1 MARLYP
7 EDFDVV
13 ENERRF
19 KGELSTLLRLKEG
32 LSDQYC
38 IFHGVHWTK
47 IEEDAAVYGEI
58 DFLILNPYGKIL
70 AIEQKETTIERNK
83 QGELVAI
90 YSRADGQRKEKKIH
104 SQVARNI
111 QSLRQEFSR
120 RYKNQSLDIDHLLY
134 LPTAII
140 KGELPAS
147 LALGRVV
154 DSSEE
159 KYLPEIIRKIF
170 EENPIPAGENVADA
184 LTIQEFLS
192 EKANVVPQM
201 GVLGRSAKEMTTR
214 LSSGLAEWAERLEF
228 SPFRLWVQGT
238 AGSGK
243 TQLALKELRLAKING
258 QSAMYLCFNRPLVD
272 AMKLSAPEPNN
283 CMTFHELAELLAK
296 QNRKKV
302 NFKEVNI
309 FQKLA
314 EYLVQNISLLSNQ
327 LDVLIIDEGQDFDRT
342 WGDALISMVKED
354 GRIIWLED
362 PSQDLY
368 GRWQTNWPDWVK
380 ISSPTNFRSPQRLVN
395 LMNALELTGE
405 HLEAGNGYAGMIPNI
420 EPYQDGM
427 EIEATENAIKDLIAD
442 GYAPE
447 SIAVLSYRGFASSK
461 LLSSG
466 VNTLAGLGV
475 KKFIGYDNKG
485 NATWSN
491 GEVFVDTLFRF
502 KGQCADAIVLTEIDF
517 DQWTE
522 NVKRRLFVGISRARL
537 TVSLVLTERASQLID
552 EKLGGT

>member
-1 MARLYP
+1 MARIFPQDY
-7 EDFDVV
+7 DVV
-13 ENERRF
+13 QNEHRF
-19 KGELSTLLRLKEG
+19 GGELATLLRLKEE

-70 AIEQKETTIERNK
+70 AIEQKETAIEKNK

-90 YSRADGQRKEKKIH
+90 YSRPDGQRKEKKIH
-104 SQVARNI
+104 SQISRNI

-120 RYKNQSLDIDHLLY
+120 RHKNQSLHIEHLLY
-134 LPTAII
+134 LPTAKIE
-140 KGELPAS
+140 GELPVN

-154 DSSEE
+154 DSSDS
-159 KYLPEIIRKIF
+159 KYLVEIILKIL
-170 EENPIPAGENVADA
+170 EDNPIPTGSDMADA

-192 EKANVVPQM
+192 EKANIVPQM

-258 QSAMYLCFNRPLVD
+258 QAAMYLCFNRPLVD

-283 CMTFHELAELLAK
+283 CMTFHELADLLAK
-296 QNRKKV
+296 QNGKKV
-302 NFKEVNI
+302 DFQEENI

-314 EYLVQNISLLSNQ
+314 EYLVENISLLRNQ
-327 LDVLIIDEGQDFDRT
+327 LDVLIIDEGQDFDKT

-380 ISSPTNFRSPQRLVN
+380 ISSPTNYRSPQRLVS
-395 LMNALELTGE
+395 LMNVLELTDD

-427 EIEATENAIKDLIAD
+427 EIEATESAIKDLIAD

-447 SIAVLSYRGFASSK
+447 SIAVLSYRGVATSK

-466 VNTLAGLGV
+466 VTKLAGLGV
-475 KKFIGYDNKG
+475 RKFTGYDTQG
-485 NATWSN
+485 NAIWSD
-491 GEVFVDTLFRF
+491 GEIFVDTLFRF

-517 DQWTE
+517 DEWTE
-522 NVKRRLFVGISRARL
+522 NVKRRLFVGMSRARL

-552 EKLGGT
+552 EKLGGA

>member
-1 MARLYP
+1 MARLFP
-7 EDFDVV
+7 EDFNIV
-13 ENERRF
+13 ESEHRF
-19 KGELSTLLRLKEG
+19 GGELATLIRLKEE

-70 AIEQKETTIERNK
+70 AIEQKETAIEKNK

-120 RYKNQSLDIDHLLY
+120 RYKNQSLHIEHLLY
-134 LPTAII
+134 LPTAKIE
-140 KGELPAS
+140 GELPVN

-154 DSSEE
+154 DSTDA
-159 KYLPEIIRKIF
+159 KYLPEIIRKIL
-170 EENPIPAGENVADA
+170 EDNPIPSGSDMADA

-201 GVLGRSAKEMTTR
+201 GVLGRSAKELTTR
-214 LSSGLAEWAERLEF
+214 LSSGLSEWAERLEF

-243 TQLALKELRLAKING
+243 TQLALIELRRAKVNNRT
-258 QSAMYLCFNRPLVD
+258 AMYLCFNRPLVD

-296 QNRKKV
+296 QNGRK
-302 NFKEVNI
+302 I
-309 FQKLA
+309 DFQEENVFPKLA
-314 EYLVQNISLLSNQ
+314 QYLIENISLLRNQ
-327 LDVLIIDEGQDFDRT
+327 LDVLIIDEGQDFDKT

-368 GRWQTNWPDWVK
+368 KRWQTNWPDWVK
-380 ISSPTNFRSPQRLVN
+380 ISSPINYRSPQRLVN
-395 LMNALELTGE
+395 LMNALELTTE
-405 HLEAGNGYAGMIPNI
+405 NLQTGNGYAGMIPNI
-420 EPYQDGM
+420 EPYQDGL
-427 EIEATENAIKDLIAD
+427 EIEATENAIKDLIAE
-442 GYAPE
+442 GYDPD
-447 SIAVLSYRGFASSK
+447 SIAVLSYRGVATSK
-461 LLSSG
+461 LLSSN
-466 VNTLAGLGV
+466 VTKLAGLKV
-475 KKFIGYDNKG
+475 KKFSGYDGQG
-485 NATWSN
+485 NSIWID
-491 GEVFVDTLFRF
+491 GEIFVDTLFRF

-517 DQWTE
+517 DEWTE

-537 TVSLVLTERASQLID
+537 AVSLVLTEKASHLID
-552 EKLGGT
+552 EKLGVI

>member
-314 EYLVQNISLLSNQ
+314 EYLVENISLLSNQ

-368 GRWQTNWPDWVK
+368 GRWHTNWSDWVK

-461 LLSSG
+461 LLASG

-502 KGQCADAIVLTEIDF
+502 KGQCGDAIVLTEIDF

>member
-1 MARLYP
+1 MARLFP
-7 EDFDVV
+7 QDFNAV

-19 KGELSTLLRLKEG
+19 SGELATLLRLKEE

-70 AIEQKETTIERNK
+70 AIEQKETTIEKNK

-120 RYKNQSLDIDHLLY
+120 RYKNQSLHIDHLLY
-134 LPTAII
+134 LPTARVE
-140 KGELPAS
+140 GELPAN

-154 DSSEE
+154 DSTEA
-159 KYLPEIIRKIF
+159 KYLPEIIRKIL
-170 EENPIPAGENVADA
+170 EDNPIPAGGDVADA

-214 LSSGLAEWAERLEF
+214 LSSGLSEWAERLEF
-228 SPFRLWVQGT
+228 APFRLWVQGT

-243 TQLALKELRLAKING
+243 TQLALKELRLAKAKN
-258 QSAMYLCFNRPLVD
+258 QTAMYICFNRPLVD

-283 CMTFHELAELLAK
+283 CMTFHELADLLYK
-296 QNRKKV
+296 QNGQKIDYQEEGA
-302 NFKEVNI
+302 FP
-309 FQKLA
+309 KLA
-314 EYLVQNISLLSNQ
+314 QYLVGNISLLKDQ
-327 LDVLIIDEGQDFDRT
+327 LDVLVIDEGQDFERS
-342 WGDALISMVKED
+342 WADALITMVKDD

-380 ISSPTNFRSPQRLVN
+380 ISSPINYRSPQRLVN
-395 LMNALELTGE
+395 LMNALELTDD

-420 EPYQDGM
+420 EPYQNGM
-427 EIEATENAIKDLIAD
+427 EIEATENAIKDLIAE
-442 GYAPE
+442 GYDLG
-447 SIAVLSYRGFASSK
+447 SIAVLSYRGVATSK
-461 LLSSG
+461 VLSSN
-466 VNTLAGLGV
+466 VTKLAGLKV
-475 KKFIGYDNKG
+475 KKFTGYDSQG
-485 NATWSN
+485 RTTWSD
-491 GEVFVDTLFRF
+491 GHIFVDTLFRF

-517 DQWTE
+517 DEWTE

-537 TVSLVLTERASQLID
+537 AVSMVLTEKASKLID
-552 EKLGGT
+552 QKLGLL

>member
-134 LPTAII
+134 LPTAMI

-170 EENPIPAGENVADA
+170 EDNPIPAGENVADA

-296 QNRKKV
+296 QNGQKV

-314 EYLVQNISLLSNQ
+314 EYLVENISLLSNQ
-327 LDVLIIDEGQDFDRT
+327 LDVLIIDEGQDFDKT

-354 GRIIWLED
+354 GRIVWLED

-461 LLSSG
+461 LLSGG

-537 TVSLVLTERASQLID
+537 TVS
-552 EKLGGT
+552 

>member
-314 EYLVQNISLLSNQ
+314 EYLVENISLLSNQ
-327 LDVLIIDEGQDFDRT
+327 LDVLIIDEGQDFDKT

-466 VNTLAGLGV
+466 VNTLAGFGV
-475 KKFIGYDNKG
+475 KKFIGFDNKG

-552 EKLGGT
+552 EKLGGA

>member
-1 MARLYP
+1 MARLFPHDY
-7 EDFDVV
+7 DVV
-13 ENERRF
+13 ENKYRF
-19 KGELSTLLRLKEG
+19 SGELITLLILKEG

-47 IEEDAAVYGEI
+47 LEDDAAVYGEI

-70 AIEQKETTIERNK
+70 AIEQKETSIERNV
-83 QGELVAI
+83 QGDLIAI
-90 YSRADGQRKEKKIH
+90 YPRADGQRQEKKIH

-111 QSLRQEFSR
+111 QSLRQEFAKR
-120 RYKNQSLDIDHLLY
+120 FKNQSLHIEHLLY
-134 LPTAII
+134 LPTAKIE
-140 KGELPAS
+140 GELPVN
-147 LALGRVV
+147 LTLGRIV
-154 DSSEE
+154 DSSEA
-159 KYLPEIIRKIF
+159 KYLPEIILKIL
-170 EENPIPAGENVADA
+170 EGNPIPVGRDIADA

-201 GVLGRSAKEMTTR
+201 GMLGHSAKEMTTR
-214 LSSGLAEWAERLEF
+214 LSSGLSEWGERLEF

-243 TQLALKELRLAKING
+243 TQLALKELRLAKANK
-258 QSAMYLCFNRPLVD
+258 QTAMYLCFNRPLVD

-296 QNRKKV
+296 QNGQKV
-302 NFKEVNI
+302 DFQEENI

-314 EYLVQNISLLSNQ
+314 QYLVENISLLSSQ
-327 LDVLIIDEGQDFDRT
+327 LDVLIIDEGQDFDKT
-342 WGDALISMVKED
+342 WGDALITMVKDD

-368 GRWQTNWPDWVK
+368 GRWQTSWPEWVK
-380 ISSPTNFRSPQRLVN
+380 ISSPTNYRSPQRLVN
-395 LMNALELTGE
+395 LMNALKLTDD

-427 EIEATENAIKDLIAD
+427 EIEATENAIKDLIAE

-447 SIAVLSYRGFASSK
+447 SIAVLSFRGVATSK

-466 VNTLAGLGV
+466 VTKLAGLGV
-475 KKFIGYDNKG
+475 RKFTGYDSQG
-485 NATWSN
+485 NATWLD
-491 GEVFVDTLFRF
+491 GKIFVDTLFRF

-517 DQWTE
+517 DEWTE
-522 NVKRRLFVGISRARL
+522 NVKRRLFVGLSRARL
-537 TVSLVLTERASQLID
+537 VVSLVLTEKASELID
-552 EKLGGT
+552 QKLDAT

>member
-1 MARLYP
+1 MARLFP
-7 EDFDVV
+7 EDFNVV
-13 ENERRF
+13 ESEHRF
-19 KGELSTLLRLKEG
+19 GGELATLLRLKEE

-47 IEEDAAVYGEI
+47 IEEDAALYGEI

-70 AIEQKETTIERNK
+70 AIEQKETAIEKNK

-120 RYKNQSLDIDHLLY
+120 RYKNQSLHIEHLLY
-134 LPTAII
+134 LPTAKIE
-140 KGELPAS
+140 GELPVN

-154 DSSEE
+154 DSTDA
-159 KYLPEIIRKIF
+159 KYLPEIARRIL
-170 EENPIPAGENVADA
+170 EDNPTPSGSDMADA

-192 EKANVVPQM
+192 EKANVFPQM

-214 LSSGLAEWAERLEF
+214 LSSGLSEWAERLEF

-243 TQLALKELRLAKING
+243 TQLALIELRRAKVNNRT
-258 QSAMYLCFNRPLVD
+258 AMYLCFNRPLVD

-296 QNRKKV
+296 QNGRKID
-302 NFKEVNI
+302 FQEENI
-309 FQKLA
+309 FPKLA
-314 EYLVQNISLLSNQ
+314 QYLIENISLLRNQ
-327 LDVLIIDEGQDFDRT
+327 LDVLIIDEGQDFDKT
-342 WGDALISMVKED
+342 WGDALISMVKQD

-380 ISSPTNFRSPQRLVN
+380 ISSPTNYRSPQRLVN
-395 LMNALELTGE
+395 LMNALELTDDL
-405 HLEAGNGYAGMIPNI
+405 LEAGNGYAGMIPNI

-427 EIEATENAIKDLIAD
+427 EIEATESAIKDLIAD

-447 SIAVLSYRGFASSK
+447 SIAVLSYRGVATSK
-461 LLSSG
+461 LLSSN
-466 VNTLAGLGV
+466 VTELAGFKV
-475 KKFIGYDNKG
+475 KKFSGYDGQG
-485 NATWSN
+485 NAIWID
-491 GEVFVDTLFRF
+491 GEIFVDTLFRF

-517 DQWTE
+517 EGWTE
-522 NVKRRLFVGISRARL
+522 NVKRRLFVGLSRARL
-537 TVSLVLTERASQLID
+537 TVSLVLTEKASKFID
-552 EKLGGT
+552 DKLGLY

>member
-1 MARLYP
+1 MARLFP
-7 EDFDVV
+7 EDFNVV
-13 ENERRF
+13 ESEHRF
-19 KGELSTLLRLKEG
+19 GGELATLLRLKEE

-47 IEEDAAVYGEI
+47 IEENAAVYGEI

-70 AIEQKETTIERNK
+70 AIEQKETAIEKNK

-104 SQVARNI
+104 SQVSRNI

-120 RYKNQSLDIDHLLY
+120 RHKNQSLHIEHLLY
-134 LPTAII
+134 LPTAKIE
-140 KGELPAS
+140 GELPLN

-154 DSSEE
+154 DSSDA
-159 KYLPEIIRKIF
+159 KYLPEIIRKIL
-170 EENPIPAGENVADA
+170 EDNPIPTGSDIADA

-214 LSSGLAEWAERLEF
+214 LSSGLSEWAERLEF

-243 TQLALKELRLAKING
+243 TQLALIELRRAKVNNRT
-258 QSAMYLCFNRPLVD
+258 AMYLCFNRPLVD
-272 AMKLSAPEPNN
+272 TMKLSAPEPNN

-296 QNRKKV
+296 QNGRK
-302 NFKEVNI
+302 I
-309 FQKLA
+309 DFQEENVFPKLA
-314 EYLVQNISLLSNQ
+314 QYLVENISLLKNQ
-327 LDVLIIDEGQDFDRT
+327 LDVLIIDEGQDFDKT

-368 GRWQTNWPDWVK
+368 GRWQTNWPAWVK
-380 ISSPTNFRSPQRLVN
+380 IFSPTNYRSPQRLVN
-395 LMNALELTGE
+395 LMNALELTDD

-420 EPYQDGM
+420 EAYQEGL
-427 EIEATENAIKDLIAD
+427 EVEATENAISDLIAE
-442 GYAPE
+442 GYDPN
-447 SIAVLSYRGFASSK
+447 SIAVLSYRGVVTSK
-461 LLSSG
+461 LLSSN
-466 VNTLAGLGV
+466 VTELAGFKV
-475 KKFIGYDNKG
+475 KKFSGYDGQG
-485 NATWSN
+485 NAIWID
-491 GEVFVDTLFRF
+491 GELFVDTLFRF

-517 DQWTE
+517 DEWTE
-522 NVKRRLFVGISRARL
+522 NVRRRLFVGISRARL
-537 TVSLVLTERASQLID
+537 AVSLVLTEKASHLID
-552 EKLGGT
+552 EKLGVM

>member
-1 MARLYP
+1 MARLFP
-7 EDFDVV
+7 QDFNAV

-19 KGELSTLLRLKEG
+19 SGELATLLRLKEE

-70 AIEQKETTIERNK
+70 AIEQKETTIEKNK

-120 RYKNQSLDIDHLLY
+120 RYKNQSLHIEHLLY
-134 LPTAII
+134 LPTA
-140 KGELPAS
+140 KVEGELPAN

-154 DSSEE
+154 DSTEA
-159 KYLPEIIRKIF
+159 KYLPEIIRKIL
-170 EENPIPAGENVADA
+170 EDNPIPAGGDVADA

-214 LSSGLAEWAERLEF
+214 LSSGLSEWAERLEF
-228 SPFRLWVQGT
+228 APFRLWVQGT

-243 TQLALKELRLAKING
+243 TQLALKELRLAKAKN
-258 QSAMYLCFNRPLVD
+258 QTAMYICFNRPLVD

-283 CMTFHELAELLAK
+283 CMTFHELADLLYK
-296 QNRKKV
+296 QNGQKIDYQEEGA
-302 NFKEVNI
+302 FP
-309 FQKLA
+309 KLA
-314 EYLVQNISLLSNQ
+314 QYLVGNISLLKGQ
-327 LDVLIIDEGQDFDRT
+327 LDVLVIDEGQDFERS
-342 WGDALISMVKED
+342 WADALITMVKDD

-380 ISSPTNFRSPQRLVN
+380 ISSPINYRSPQRLVN
-395 LMNALELTGE
+395 LMNALELTDD
-405 HLEAGNGYAGMIPNI
+405 HLEVGNGYAGMIPNI
-420 EPYQDGM
+420 EPYQEGM
-427 EIEATENAIKDLIAD
+427 QIEATENAIKDLIAE
-442 GYAPE
+442 GYDLG
-447 SIAVLSYRGFASSK
+447 SIAVLSYRGVATSK
-461 LLSSG
+461 VLSSN
-466 VNTLAGLGV
+466 VTKLAGLKV
-475 KKFIGYDNKG
+475 KKFTGYDSQG
-485 NATWSN
+485 RTTWSD
-491 GEVFVDTLFRF
+491 GHIFVDTLFRF

-517 DQWTE
+517 DEWTE

-537 TVSLVLTERASQLID
+537 AVSMVLTEKASKLID
-552 EKLGGT
+552 QKLGLL

>member
-32 LSDQYC
+32 LSDQFC

-70 AIEQKETTIERNK
+70 AIEQKETTIEKNK

-170 EENPIPAGENVADA
+170 EDNPIPAGGNVADA

-258 QSAMYLCFNRPLVD
+258 QAAMYLCFNRPLVD

-283 CMTFHELAELLAK
+283 CMTFHELADLLAK
-296 QNRKKV
+296 QNGQKV
-302 NFKEVNI
+302 DFQEANI
-309 FQKLA
+309 FPKLA
-314 EYLVQNISLLSNQ
+314 EYLVENISLLRNQ
-327 LDVLIIDEGQDFDRT
+327 LDVLIIDEGQDFDKT

-380 ISSPTNFRSPQRLVN
+380 ISSPTNYRSPQRLVN
-395 LMNALELTGE
+395 LMNALELTDDL
-405 HLEAGNGYAGMIPNI
+405 LEAGNGYAGMIPNI

-427 EIEATENAIKDLIAD
+427 AIEATENAIKDLILD

-447 SIAVLSYRGFASSK
+447 SIAVLSYRGVATSK

-466 VNTLAGLGV
+466 VTKLAGLGIR
-475 KKFIGYDNKG
+475 KFTGYDTKG
-485 NATWSN
+485 NATWSD
-491 GEVFVDTLFRF
+491 GEIFVDTLFRF

-517 DQWTE
+517 DEWTE
-522 NVKRRLFVGISRARL
+522 NVKRRLFVGMSRARL
-537 TVSLVLTERASQLID
+537 AVSLVLTERASQLID
-552 EKLGGT
+552 EKLGGA

>member
-1 MARLYP
+1 MARIFP
-7 EDFDVV
+7 EDYDVV
-13 ENERRF
+13 QNEHRF
-19 KGELSTLLRLKEG
+19 DGELATLLRLKEG

-47 IEEDAAVYGEI
+47 VEEEAAVYGEI

-70 AIEQKETTIERNK
+70 AIEQKETTIEKNK

-140 KGELPAS
+140 KGELPAN

-170 EENPIPAGENVADA
+170 EDNPIPAGGNVADA

-258 QSAMYLCFNRPLVD
+258 QAAMYLCFNRPLVD

-283 CMTFHELAELLAK
+283 CMTFHELADLLAK
-296 QNRKKV
+296 QNGKKV
-302 NFKEVNI
+302 DFQEENI

-314 EYLVQNISLLSNQ
+314 EYLVENISLLKNQ
-327 LDVLIIDEGQDFDRT
+327 LDVLIIDEGQDFDKT
-342 WGDALISMVKED
+342 WGDALISMVKQD

-380 ISSPTNFRSPQRLVN
+380 ISSPTNYRSPQRLVN
-395 LMNALELTGE
+395 LMNALELTDDL
-405 HLEAGNGYAGMIPNI
+405 LEAGNGYAGMIPNI

-442 GYAPE
+442 GYASE
-447 SIAVLSYRGFASSK
+447 SIAVLSYRGVATSK
-461 LLSSG
+461 LLSSD
-466 VNTLAGLGV
+466 VTKLAGLGV
-475 KKFIGYDNKG
+475 RKFTGYDAQG
-485 NATWSN
+485 NATWSD
-491 GEVFVDTLFRF
+491 GEIFVDTLFRF

-517 DQWTE
+517 DEWTE
-522 NVKRRLFVGISRARL
+522 NVKRRLFVGMSRARL

-552 EKLGGT
+552 EKLGGA

>member
-327 LDVLIIDEGQDFDRT
+327 LDVLIIDEGQDFDKT

-552 EKLGGT
+552 EKLGGA

>member
-1 MARLYP
+1 MARLFP
-7 EDFDVV
+7 EDFNVV
-13 ENERRF
+13 ESEHRF
-19 KGELSTLLRLKEG
+19 GGELATLLRLKEE

-70 AIEQKETTIERNK
+70 AIEQKETAIEKNK

-120 RYKNQSLDIDHLLY
+120 RYKNQSLHIEHLLY
-134 LPTAII
+134 LPTAKIE
-140 KGELPAS
+140 GELPVN

-154 DSSEE
+154 DSTDA
-159 KYLPEIIRKIF
+159 KYLPEIARRIL
-170 EENPIPAGENVADA
+170 EDNPTPSGSDMADA

-192 EKANVVPQM
+192 EKANVFPQM

-214 LSSGLAEWAERLEF
+214 LSSGLSEWAERLEF

-243 TQLALKELRLAKING
+243 TQLALIELRRAKVNNRT
-258 QSAMYLCFNRPLVD
+258 AMYLCFNRPLVD

-296 QNRKKV
+296 QNGRKID
-302 NFKEVNI
+302 FQEENI
-309 FQKLA
+309 FPKLA
-314 EYLVQNISLLSNQ
+314 QYLIENISLLRNQ
-327 LDVLIIDEGQDFDRT
+327 LDVLIIDEGQDFDKT
-342 WGDALISMVKED
+342 WGDALISMVKQD

-380 ISSPTNFRSPQRLVN
+380 ISSPTNYRSPQRLVN
-395 LMNALELTGE
+395 LMNALELTDDL
-405 HLEAGNGYAGMIPNI
+405 LEAGNGYAGMIPNI

-427 EIEATENAIKDLIAD
+427 EIEATESAIKDLIAD

-447 SIAVLSYRGFASSK
+447 SIAVLSYRGVATSK
-461 LLSSG
+461 LLSSN
-466 VNTLAGLGV
+466 VTELAGFKV
-475 KKFIGYDNKG
+475 KKFSGYDGQG
-485 NATWSN
+485 NAIWID
-491 GEVFVDTLFRF
+491 GEIFVDTLFRF

-517 DQWTE
+517 EGWTE
-522 NVKRRLFVGISRARL
+522 NVKRRLFVGLSRARL
-537 TVSLVLTERASQLID
+537 TVSLVLTEKASKFID
-552 EKLGGT
+552 DKLGLY

>member
-1 MARLYP
+1 MARIFP
-7 EDFDVV
+7 EDYDVV
-13 ENERRF
+13 QNEHRF
-19 KGELSTLLRLKEG
+19 DGELATLLRLKEG

-47 IEEDAAVYGEI
+47 LEEEAAVYGEI

-70 AIEQKETTIERNK
+70 AIEQKETTIEKNK

-140 KGELPAS
+140 KGELPAN

-170 EENPIPAGENVADA
+170 EDNPIPAGGNVADA

-258 QSAMYLCFNRPLVD
+258 QAAMYLCFNRPLVD

-283 CMTFHELAELLAK
+283 CMTFHELADLLAK
-296 QNRKKV
+296 QNGQKV
-302 NFKEVNI
+302 DFQEENI

-314 EYLVQNISLLSNQ
+314 EYLVENISLLKNQ
-327 LDVLIIDEGQDFDRT
+327 LDVLIIDEGQDFDKT
-342 WGDALISMVKED
+342 WGDALISMVKQD

-380 ISSPTNFRSPQRLVN
+380 ISSPTNYRSPQRLVN
-395 LMNALELTGE
+395 LMNALELTDDL
-405 HLEAGNGYAGMIPNI
+405 LEAGNGYAGMIPNI

-427 EIEATENAIKDLIAD
+427 AIEATENAIKDLILD

-447 SIAVLSYRGFASSK
+447 SIAVLSYRGVATSK

-466 VNTLAGLGV
+466 VTKLAGLGIR
-475 KKFIGYDNKG
+475 KFTGYDTKG
-485 NATWSN
+485 NATWSD
-491 GEVFVDTLFRF
+491 GEIFVDTLFRF

-517 DQWTE
+517 DEWTE
-522 NVKRRLFVGISRARL
+522 NVKRRLFVGMSRARL
-537 TVSLVLTERASQLID
+537 AVSLVLTERASQLID
-552 EKLGGT
+552 EKLGGA